1 MQSDQTIRYTISCV
15 QASEELQERIA
26 ALAAEELQLK
36 QAIQRYEVEIAQLSS
51 QLASRGLPALLSTL
65 QQN

>member
-1 MQSDQTIRYTISCV
+1 MQSDQTIRYTISRV

-26 ALAAEELQLK
+26 VLAAEELQLK
-36 QAIQRYEVEIAQLSS
+36 QAIQRYEVEIALLSS
-51 QLASRGLPALLSTL
+51 QLASRGLPALLSSL